1 MRVKN
6 ARLGILSIISGAV
19 VIVGAAIFNIIV
31 GKSILRTLVLY
42 ISGIN
47 FLLIGIANLIGIRV
61 VSDRNGE
68 ALKYRKYG
76 NLIFWGVMGV
86 TAFIIW
92 QAIKVKLL

>member
-1 MRVKN
+1 MRAKN
-6 ARLGILSIISGAV
+6 SRFGILVIINGVAL
-19 VIVGAAIFNIIV
+19 IAGAAILKIV
-31 GKSILRTLVLY
+31 VWY
-42 ISGIN
+42 IVGIN
-47 FLLIGIANLIGIRV
+47 FLLMGIANLIGIRV

-92 QAIKVKLL
+92 QAIRVKLL